1 MTKARDEKR
10 QKLEAQAARKAALA
24 QAGEEKRLAKL
35 EKGRTP
41 PEELFKPP
49 NVPEGTYN
57 QWNEQGIPTADGEGG
72 KLSKNQ
78 EKKVLKQWTDQNKL
92 HEEYLAWQQQQQHQ

>member
-1 MTKARDEKR
+1 MIKARDEKR

-24 QAGEEKRLAKL
+24 QAEQDRRLAKL

-49 NVPEGTYN
+49 NVSEGTYS
-57 QWNEQGIPTADGEGG
+57 QWNEQGIPTADGEGA

-78 EKKVLKQWTDQNKL
+78 EKKVLKEWAEQKKRHD
-92 HEEYLAWQQQQQHQ
+92 EFLAWQQQQQ